1 MRPAERPSPP
11 DGRSGLTAEARVL
24 GSGPGQARPG
34 RATLPVGGGW
44 QAPGARLEEE
54 DGERKRQ
61 SEGPSVPGR
70 ENSTAKGPELRESK
84 GLWGVESSWGWP
96 WQGPRSRETGEEA
109 AADAEGPPRASS
121 GAWTLSPGQRKFLF
135 VLQHLNTLILILFD
149 RKVQRRKPIGLTS
162 HPPDISR

>member
-1 MRPAERPSPP
+1 M
-11 DGRSGLTAEARVL
+11 TAEARVL

-70 ENSTAKGPELRESK
+70 GNSTAKGPELRESK
-84 GLWGVESSWGWP
+84 GLGCGEQLGLAVAGTQESGDWRGS
-96 WQGPRSRETGEEA
+96 SR
-109 AADAEGPPRASS
+109 
-121 GAWTLSPGQRKFLF
+121 
-135 VLQHLNTLILILFD
+135 
-149 RKVQRRKPIGLTS
+149 
-162 HPPDISR
+162 